1 MAFGNDPDPPPVHH
15 PPAKPGDG
23 SSIDMND
30 PKDQAMLRKLLA
42 RSPDRF
48 RKLDARLRDRI
59 VTTLE
64 TCMDRG
70 LTHVATREAEDP
82 LNGERLAISAAKTLS
97 EIAKIQQRDEHH
109 AAEIEAGKHDKQA
122 GPSVIVIMG
131 PNAEAHRI
139 GRRGK
144 PVIAAPRTDTE

>member
-1 MAFGNDPDPPPVHH
+1 MAFGNDPDPPPVH
-15 PPAKPGDG
+15 PLPAKPGDG
-23 SSIDMND
+23 TSIDMND
-30 PKDQAMLRKLLA
+30 PKDQAMLRKLIA
-42 RSPDRF
+42 RAPDRF
-48 RKLDARLRDRI
+48 RKLDANLRDKI

-70 LTHVATREAEDP
+70 INHVADGESEDP

-131 PNAEAHRI
+131 PNTEAHRI
-139 GRRGK
+139 GRRGR
-144 PVIAAPRTDTE
+144 PVVAAPKTEPT